1 MISKFFIERPVL
13 SNVIAILMILIGG
26 VCLFRLAV
34 AQYPDVVPPTVQV
47 TTRYPGASAKTVI
60 NTVALPIEQQVNGVE
75 DMLYMQSYSGA
86 DGTYSLTVTFK
97 IGTDLNFAQVLVQN
111 RVSSALSQLPQSVQ
125 NQGVTVQKKSTAI
138 LLFVT
143 LTSPNSTYDS
153 LFLSNY
159 ATINIRDELSRLPGV
174 GNVTVFGAG
183 QYSMRVWLDPN
194 KLQVRGLMPADVIS
208 AIQQQSQQVTAG
220 QVGAPPTPAGQAFQ
234 YTLNVNGRLDDASEF
249 ENVIVKTGSNGDVTR
264 VRDVGWVELGAQTY
278 SQIFSLNNKP
288 SVGIGVFQ
296 SPGANA
302 LEVQKAVEA
311 KMAALAKSFPQDI
324 KYDTPF
330 DTTKFVSESI
340 KEVYKTLIEA
350 GLLVLIVILIFLQDW
365 RAMLVPATTVPVTI
379 IGAFAAMAALGFT
392 VNISTL
398 FAIVLAIGIVVDDA
412 IVVVEGAAHNIEKG
426 MSGHDAAIAA
436 MDSLFAPIVGITLV
450 LISVFLPSAFLPGLT
465 GKMYSQFALVIA
477 ATALL
482 SAINAA
488 TLKPTQCALWLRR
501 PVPPEQ
507 RNFFYRGFNAVYDR
521 VERGYARLIGGLVAH
536 SGVSVMAALIL
547 IGIAGYGLSRVPTG
561 FIPIEDQGYL
571 LVAVQ
576 LPDGA
581 SLDRTQRVL
590 NQVSDIAGKTAGV
603 DQVIS
608 IAGISA
614 LDNSSSLANAGVA
627 YLILKEWS
635 ARGQGQDLRS
645 LFVGL
650 NEKMS
655 EIPEA
660 RILVIPPPPIQG
672 IGNAAGFAMQ
682 VQLRDGNSD
691 FGKLQAIAGAIVAN
705 AQTQSALQR
714 VSSPFRSMV
723 PQFDVEVDRVKTQ
736 TLHVTT
742 DQIFSTLSSYMGSTY
757 VNQFNK
763 FGRTFQVYAQADA
776 QFRLTPRDIEKLMV
790 RNSQGDMIPLGTVAT
805 ITPSIGPSLISLY
818 NLYPTATIIGLP
830 ATGYSSG
837 QSMALM
843 EEIAAK
849 TLPPGTGFEWTAMSY
864 QEKVVGGQI
873 YWAFGLALLL
883 VYLVLAGQYESWYAP
898 VSVILAVP
906 LSLLGPM
913 AVLTALRIENNLY
926 TQIGIILLIALSA
939 KNAILIVEVAL
950 ELHVRERK
958 PLLQSAVEAARARF
972 RPILMTSFAFIL
984 GVVPLVLATGAGASA
999 RKSIGITVFS
1009 GMIASTCLA
1018 VLFVPTFFVV
1028 VQRFENWLGERKA
1041 KKAGAAVS
1049 QAAPRARRL
1058 PLASQFKRRLK
1069 ARQRRHAF
1077 RPDVPGIHVFPSFR
1091 ARKTWMGPGRDAGH
1105 EVRITGYICA
1115 ASFRSRLIEVSS
1127 DCSDSGLSA
1136 RGSGK
1141 FGGKFTGAA
1150 SGPPSTWTK
1159 RPCKTSSRRPMVQ
1172 RTTQ

>member
-1 MISKFFIERPVL
+1 
-13 SNVIAILMILIGG
+13 
-26 VCLFRLAV
+26 
-34 AQYPDVVPPTVQV
+34 
-47 TTRYPGASAKTVI
+47 
-60 NTVALPIEQQVNGVE
+60 
-75 DMLYMQSYSGA
+75 MLYMQSYSGA

-143 LTSPNSTYDS
+143 LTSPNKTYDS

-194 KLQVRGLMPADVIS
+194 KLQVRSLMPQDVIT

-220 QVGAPPTPAGQAFQ
+220 QIGMPPTPPGQAFQ
-234 YTLNVNGRLDDASEF
+234 YTLNVNGRLDDKDQF
-249 ENVIVKTGSNGDVTR
+249 EDIIVKTGNSGDVTR

-278 SQIFSLNNKP
+278 SQMFSLNNKP
-288 SVGIGVFQ
+288 ATGIGVFQ

-302 LEVQKAVEA
+302 LEVEQAVQK
-311 KMAALAKSFPQDI
+311 KMAALAKGFPQDI

-350 GLLVLIVILIFLQDW
+350 GLLVLVVILIFLQDW

-412 IVVVEGAAHNIEKG
+412 IVVVEGAAHNIERG
-426 MSGHDAAIAA
+426 MSGHDAAVSA
-436 MDSLFAPIVGITLV
+436 MDALFAPIIGITLV

-465 GKMYSQFALVIA
+465 GRMYSQFALVIA

-501 PVPPEQ
+501 PAPPEQ
-507 RNFFYRGFNAVYDR
+507 RNFFYRGFNAVYNR
-521 VERGYARLIGGLVAH
+521 LERGYARLIGRLVAH
-536 SGVSVMAALIL
+536 SNISVIVALIL
-547 IGIAGYGLSRVPTG
+547 IGVGGCGLSRVPTG

-571 LVAVQ
+571 LVAAQ

-581 SLDRTQRVL
+581 ALDRTQRVL
-590 NQVSDIAGKTAGV
+590 DKISELAGKTPGV

-614 LDNSSSLANAGVA
+614 LDNSSSLASAGVA
-627 YLILKEWS
+627 YLVLKEWS
-635 ARGQGQDLRS
+635 ARGPGQDLRS

-650 NEKMS
+650 NEKMAA
-655 EIPEA
+655 IPEA
-660 RILVIPPPPIQG
+660 QILVIPPPPIQG

-691 FGKLQAIAGAIVAN
+691 FGKLQAIGGAIVAN

-714 VSSPFRSMV
+714 VSSSFRSMV
-723 PQFDVEVDRVKTQ
+723 PQFDVDVDRIKTQ

-763 FGRTFQVYAQADA
+763 FGRTFQVYTQADA
-776 QFRLTPRDIEKLMV
+776 QFRLTLRDIENLMV
-790 RNSQGDMIPLGTVAT
+790 RNSQGDMIPLGTVAK
-805 ITPSIGPSLISLY
+805 ITPAVGPSLISLY
-818 NLYPTATIIGLP
+818 NLYPSASVIGLP

-837 QSMALM
+837 QSMTLM

-849 TLPPGTGFEWTAMSY
+849 TLPPGTGYEWTAMSY

-873 YWAFGLALLL
+873 YLAFGLALLL

-898 VSVILAVP
+898 ISVILAVP

-913 AVLTALRIENNLY
+913 IVLTGLRIENNLY

-950 ELHVRERK
+950 EHHVRDRK

-984 GVVPLVLATGAGASA
+984 GVVPLVLATGAGANA

-1018 VLFVPTFFVV
+1018 VLFVPAFFVV
-1028 VQRFENWLGERKA
+1028 IQRFENWLAERRGKA
-1041 KKAGAAVS
+1041 PGPKAIP
-1049 QAAPRARRL
+1049 QA
-1058 PLASQFKRRLK
+1058 
-1069 ARQRRHAF
+1069 
-1077 RPDVPGIHVFPSFR
+1077 PS
-1091 ARKTWMGPGRDAGH
+1091 ATP
-1105 EVRITGYICA
+1105 
-1115 ASFRSRLIEVSS
+1115 
-1127 DCSDSGLSA
+1127 
-1136 RGSGK
+1136 
-1141 FGGKFTGAA
+1141 
-1150 SGPPSTWTK
+1150 
-1159 RPCKTSSRRPMVQ
+1159 
-1172 RTTQ
+1172 